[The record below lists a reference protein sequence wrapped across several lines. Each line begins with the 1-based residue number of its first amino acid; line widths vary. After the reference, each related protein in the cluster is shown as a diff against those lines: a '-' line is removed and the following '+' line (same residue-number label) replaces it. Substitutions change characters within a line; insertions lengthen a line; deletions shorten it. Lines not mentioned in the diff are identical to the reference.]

1 MSYSGFAPYVSVAAR
16 RLKAEKAAAKAKK
29 AGQVYA
35 PVAPYRGAIAKTF
48 WGKAWCDNLEHYS
61 DYANRLPRGR
71 TYTRNGSVIDLQIS
85 AGEVKALVMGS
96 SLYSVKITVAPVAKA
111 PWQAIGAD
119 CAGAIDTLVGLLQG
133 QLSAPVMARICKPQ
147 TGLFPAP
154 KEIKFSCS
162 CPDSASMCKH
172 IAAVLYGIGARL
184 DQSPEL
190 LFSLRQV
197 DAKDLVTQASAAMP
211 KTSKTPTRHK
221 VLADTSLADVFGIE
235 LAEAPVLKKPVKSV
249 KPVKPKPAKPVTK

>member
-1 MSYSGFAPYVSVAAR
+1 M
-16 RLKAEKAAAKAKK
+16 
-29 AGQVYA
+29 
-35 PVAPYRGAIAKTF
+35 
-48 WGKAWCDNLEHYS
+48 
-61 DYANRLPRGR
+61 
-71 TYTRNGSVIDLQIS
+71 
-85 AGEVKALVMGS
+85 
-96 SLYSVKITVAPVAKA
+96 
-111 PWQAIGAD
+111 
-119 CAGAIDTLVGLLQG
+119 
-133 QLSAPVMARICKPQ
+133 
-147 TGLFPAP
+147 
-154 KEIKFSCS
+154 
-162 CPDSASMCKH
+162 
-172 IAAVLYGIGARL
+172 LYGIGARL